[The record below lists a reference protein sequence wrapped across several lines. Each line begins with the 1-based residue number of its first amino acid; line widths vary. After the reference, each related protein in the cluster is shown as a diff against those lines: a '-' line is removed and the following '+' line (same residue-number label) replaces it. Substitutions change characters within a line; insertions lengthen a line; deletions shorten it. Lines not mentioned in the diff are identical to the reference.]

1 MVMGSVWEEVGWWVI
16 LLRGREESGVGHN
29 GTGQVSTVAHHLLL
43 ASCNLQEICVVSHI
57 KIQLYM
63 FHVIW
68 IVVTVVTYIRISTPQ
83 GAPIWTTFIGQIVV
97 GCIQFTMPHRSGLAS
112 YVNTNKNRF
121 VFHSI
126 QSETWCIQ
134 NWFQGGV
141 FFISGVNSV
150 LLWVPV
156 LKDPCDREYDWIEY
170 DWCWLWLGWQT
181 KLTMTIKISDD
192 RVKCQSHLTFS
203 HSHFL
208 LAMAHSQKTPASAV
222 IDLLFTKKYAKR
234 KRQGQTSQ

>member
-1 MVMGSVWEEVGWWVI
+1 MSSSRLAPGLLGVRRSRVGNPSFLLSLLKDKKARRLWLWQIMVMGSGWEEVGWWVI

-43 ASCNLQEICVVSHI
+43 GSCNLQEICVVSHI

-97 GCIQFTMPHRSGLAS
+97 GCIQFTMPHRSGLES
-112 YVNTNKNRF
+112 YVNTNKNHF

-141 FFISGVNSV
+141 PFIRNQSV

-156 LKDPCDREYDWIEY
+156 LEGSRWQRI
-170 DWCWLWLGWQT
+170 WLNL
-181 KLTMTIKISDD
+181 
-192 RVKCQSHLTFS
+192 
-203 HSHFL
+203 
-208 LAMAHSQKTPASAV
+208 
-222 IDLLFTKKYAKR
+222 
-234 KRQGQTSQ
+234 

>member
-97 GCIQFTMPHRSGLAS
+97 GCIQFTMPHRSGLES
-112 YVNTNKNRF
+112 YVNTNKNHF

-134 NWFQGGV
+134 TWFQGGV
-141 FFISGVNSV
+141 YFIRNQFCASLSPCLRRIYVTENLTEFEMTGSQNISCFFGRFSLFLTV
-150 LLWVPV
+150 
-156 LKDPCDREYDWIEY
+156 
-170 DWCWLWLGWQT
+170 WLMLI
-181 KLTMTIKISDD
+181 MTRISDD
-192 RVKCQSHLTFS
+192 K
-203 HSHFL
+203 
-208 LAMAHSQKTPASAV
+208 PN
-222 IDLLFTKKYAKR
+222 
-234 KRQGQTSQ
+234 